1 MVLVSHIISLL
12 LRDRVPTYLVS
23 EWDAVCTMWDG
34 DAISGPVPTLYAD
47 NVELAKKAIV
57 ADPAKAH
64 QVYKLR
70 KIISSISLITIN
82 NYHVTTV

>member
-1 MVLVSHIISLL
+1 MCTLKYSYHADVLLVPVLHVKSSL

-47 NVELAKKAIV
+47 NVEHAKKAIV

-64 QVYKLR
+64 QVRY
-70 KIISSISLITIN
+70 ILIC
-82 NYHVTTV
+82 V

>member
-1 MVLVSHIISLL
+1 MVLVSHIKSLL
-12 LRDRVPTYLVS
+12 LRDRVPTYLVL

-64 QVYKLR
+64 QVHKLR
-70 KIISSISLITIN
+70 
-82 NYHVTTV
+82 

>member
-1 MVLVSHIISLL
+1 LVLVLHIKSLL
-12 LRDRVPTYLVS
+12 LRDRVLTYLVS

-57 ADPAKAH
+57 ADSAH

-70 KIISSISLITIN
+70 
-82 NYHVTTV
+82 

>member
-1 MVLVSHIISLL
+1 M
-12 LRDRVPTYLVS
+12 S

-47 NVELAKKAIV
+47 NIDVAKKAIV

-70 KIISSISLITIN
+70 
-82 NYHVTTV
+82 

>member
-1 MVLVSHIISLL
+1 
-12 LRDRVPTYLVS
+12 
-23 EWDAVCTMWDG
+23 MWDG

-47 NVELAKKAIV
+47 NIELAKKAIV

-70 KIISSISLITIN
+70 
-82 NYHVTTV
+82 

>member
-1 MVLVSHIISLL
+1 M
-12 LRDRVPTYLVS
+12 S

-64 QVYKLR
+64 QVHKLR
-70 KIISSISLITIN
+70 
-82 NYHVTTV
+82 